1 MKYRRIWF
9 VMLGIIAVGVLVTTC
24 NSFIL
29 SRQSARVAAD
39 QELAMEETVSLTDME
54 EGVNSDTLAEETIAA
69 AQAGPTSGSTPATS
83 PLTDDAAKTDGAVE
97 GGSESQEVIEKAE
110 VLSPLETTADITFD
124 EDAPKGPGIDAA
136 RNYAIIS
143 DRESGPDYQARLDE
157 LELQIQKMRSTE
169 TEATTYSMKTA
180 AENEL
185 KLWDSELNNIYND
198 ILTHLDEDQTQELV
212 AAEREW
218 MKERDARAVEAA
230 RRSAGGTLE
239 GLEYTASLA
248 ESTRARAY
256 ELADMYAM
264 VAE

>member
-9 VMLGIIAVGVLVTTC
+9 VMLGIITVGVLVTIC

-29 SRQSARVAAD
+29 NRQSARVAAD
-39 QELAMEETVSLTDME
+39 QELAMEETV
-54 EGVNSDTLAEETIAA
+54 
-69 AQAGPTSGSTPATS
+69 
-83 PLTDDAAKTDGAVE
+83 PLTDIEEGDNTAAETMAAESGLASGTTPDTRLMMDDVAKTAGDAA
-97 GGSESQEVIEKAE
+97 GGSENQAVAERTE
-110 VLSPLETTADITFD
+110 VLSPLETTEAVKFD
-124 EDAPKGPGIDAA
+124 EEAPKGPGLDAA
-136 RNYAIIS
+136 RNYAVIEDI
-143 DRESGPDYQARLDE
+143 ESTPNYRARLDE
-157 LELQIQKMRSTE
+157 LDIQIQKMRSTE

-198 ILTHLDEDQTQELV
+198 ILTHLDEDQTKELV

-256 ELADMYAM
+256 ELADMYEL